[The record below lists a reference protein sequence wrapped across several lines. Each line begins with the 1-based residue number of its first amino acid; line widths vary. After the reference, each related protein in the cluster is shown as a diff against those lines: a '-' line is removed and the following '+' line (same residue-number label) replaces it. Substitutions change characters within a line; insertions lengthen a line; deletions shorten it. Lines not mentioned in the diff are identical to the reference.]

1 MICNAHNSLIITPPP
16 QTGPDCIEGNSNDV
30 ELPDALLDTP
40 IRRYLNLDHFIDMM
54 ECERLYVNRR
64 RVFSDKK
71 ERYLPFSWPGFMMP
85 VGDNLPPQP
94 DKTEYWKSVRNIYSK
109 WASFP
114 TICWTLT
121 TQESYLMWKG
131 YTDEIG
137 ICIVSS
143 IGRFLNSILDGKDF
157 HKSKCIVHCGQM
169 IYNGYFSMNMEEM
182 PFWKGVEYV
191 SENELR
197 FYFEIKDDTNED
209 THIYIPINY
218 STLIDKIIISPFV
231 CSKTATALSEMI
243 SERYK
248 ISVSLS
254 KIQSK

>member
-1 MICNAHNSLIITPPP
+1 MFCNNNLLTVPSSKSGLITEDNSAVNLEQDNTLFDTKIC
-16 QTGPDCIEGNSNDV
+16 
-30 ELPDALLDTP
+30 
-40 IRRYLNLDHFIDMM
+40 RYLSLDHFIDMM
-54 ECERLYVNRR
+54 ECHRFYVNRR
-64 RVFSDKK
+64 KAFDDVN
-71 ERYLPFSWPGFMMP
+71 ERYIPFHWSGFLMP
-85 VGDNLPPQP
+85 VGENIPPQP
-94 DKTEYWKSVRNIYSK
+94 DRSQFWQDTRIEYSR
-109 WASFP
+109 WANMP
-114 TICWTLT
+114 TLCWTLT

-231 CSKTATALSEMI
+231 CSRTATALSEMI